1 MRVIY
6 EDESIIVCYKPA
18 GVATQTKNIGEQDM
32 VSLLNNYL
40 SDKGEQPDIHV
51 VHRLDQ
57 PVEGV
62 MVFAKTKE
70 AANNLTKQITEHSFK
85 KHYYAIITR
94 ESFPEEGDLVDY
106 LVKDSRTNLSKVVK
120 ESDPRAKKATLRYRT
135 VDEWDDKKLLDIE
148 LFTGRHH
155 QIRIQLASRTAP
167 ILGDVKYGGVAT
179 GRNLALCSYSIGFK
193 HPVSGESMSFAI
205 KPEGEDFK
213 DSKIANSN

>member
-1 MRVIY
+1 MEIIY
-6 EDESIIVCYKPA
+6 EDDSIVVVYKPA
-18 GVATQTKNIGEQDM
+18 GLATQTRNIGEKDM
-32 VSLLNNYL
+32 ESELSNYL
-40 SDKGEQPDIHV
+40 KAKGESPEIHV

-70 AANNLTKQITEHSFK
+70 AANNLTRQIADHSFK

-94 ESFPEEGDLVDY
+94 ESFPDEGDLVDY
-106 LVKDSRTNLSKVVK
+106 LVKDNRTNLSKVVK
-120 ESDPRAKKATLRYRT
+120 ENDPRAKKASLKYHT

-167 ILGDVKYGGVAT
+167 ILGDIKYGGVST
-179 GRNLALCSYSIGFK
+179 GHNLALCSYSIGFT
-193 HPVSGESMSFAI
+193 HPASGAPVEFQI
-205 KPEGEDFK
+205 KPKGEDFL
-213 DSKIANSN
+213 DSKIAN

>member
-1 MRVIY
+1 MEVLY

-18 GVATQTKNIGEQDM
+18 GLATQTRNIGEKDM
-32 VSLLNNYL
+32 ESELSNYL
-40 SDKGEQPDIHV
+40 KANGESPEIHV

-70 AANNLTKQITEHSFK
+70 AANNLTKQIADHSFK

-94 ESFPEEGDLVDY
+94 ESFPDEGDLVDY
-106 LVKDSRTNLSKVVK
+106 LVKDNRTNLSKVVK
-120 ESDPRAKKATLRYRT
+120 ESDPRAKKASLRYHT
-135 VDEWDDKKLLDIE
+135 VDEWDDRKLLDIE

-167 ILGDVKYGGVAT
+167 ILGDVKYGGVST
-179 GRNLALCSYSIGFK
+179 GHNLALCSYSIGFT
-193 HPVSGESMSFAI
+193 HPTSGAPVLFKV
-205 KPEGEDFK
+205 KPKGEDFL
-213 DSKIANSN
+213 DSKIAG

>member
-1 MRVIY
+1 MNIIY
-6 EDESIIVCYKPA
+6 EDDSIIVCYKPA
-18 GVATQTKNIGEQDM
+18 GVATQTKNIGEKDM

-40 SDKGEQPDIHV
+40 AEKGEKPTIHV

-70 AANNLTKQITEHSFK
+70 AANSLTRQITEHIFK

-106 LVKDSRTNLSKVVK
+106 LVKDNRTNLSKVVK
-120 ESDPRAKKATLRYRT
+120 ESDPRAKKAFLSYRT
-135 VDEWDDKKLLDIE
+135 VEEWDDRKLLDIE
-148 LFTGRHH
+148 LGTGRHH

-167 ILGDVKYGGVAT
+167 ILGDVKYGGVST
-179 GRNLALCSYSIGFK
+179 GHNLALCSYSIGFK
-193 HPVSGESMSFAI
+193 HPTSGEAVTYSI
-205 KPEGEDFK
+205 TPQGEDFK
-213 DSKIANSN
+213 DSKIAN

>member
-1 MRVIY
+1 MNIIY
-6 EDESIIVCYKPA
+6 EDDSIIVCYKPA

-40 SDKGEQPDIHV
+40 AEKGEKTTIHV

-70 AANNLTKQITEHSFK
+70 AANNLTKQITEHIFQ

-94 ESFPEEGDLVDY
+94 ESFPSEGDLVDY
-106 LVKDSRTNLSKVVK
+106 LVKDNRTNLSKVVK
-120 ESDPRAKKATLRYRT
+120 ESDPRAKKASLKYHT
-135 VDEWDDKKLLDIE
+135 VDEWDDRKLLDIE
-148 LFTGRHH
+148 LYTGRHH

-167 ILGDVKYGGVAT
+167 ILGDVKYGGVST
-179 GRNLALCSYSIGFK
+179 GHNLALCSYSIGFR
-193 HPVSGESMSFAI
+193 HPKSGETVSYSI
-205 KPEGEDFK
+205 KPQGEDFK
-213 DSKIANSN
+213 DSKIAN